1 MTQAR
6 RKQSDVASIERSAAG
21 WPFEISATAAAVIML
36 VVTLVAFLPAL
47 QSGFIWDDDGHVTK
61 TELQSVEGLRR
72 IWFDLG
78 ATQQYYPLLHSL
90 FWVEHRLWGD
100 APLGYHVVNI
110 LLQGAAACLV
120 YANLGQ
126 LRIPGAFL
134 AALVFAVHPVQVE
147 SVAWITE
154 QKNTLSAI
162 FYLAAM
168 WFYVRF
174 DRRRGRG
181 DYAAA
186 LALFVLGL
194 LSKTVTATLPAAL
207 LVIFWWERGTVSWR
221 RDVMPL
227 VPWFALGAVAG
238 LFTAWVERTLIG
250 ATGSAFEL
258 SLLERGLLAGRVPWF
273 YLDKLL
279 WPANL
284 TFNYPRWELD
294 AGVGWQWLFPLATLG
309 VLTVLW
315 GLRGRTRAPL
325 AGALF
330 FVGTLFPVMGFLNV
344 YPFQYS
350 FVADHF
356 QHLASLGIIVP
367 LSAAIVLGLQRV
379 LPEQA
384 ALRTGICAALVLA
397 LSLLSARQCLMY
409 RDASTLYEE
418 TIARN
423 PSSWLSTLNLGAERL
438 EQGRPQEALALYEQT
453 LRIKPDSADAQANL
467 GVLLVSLGEL
477 EKGLEHLSE
486 AVAMAPESP
495 QNRHRYGVALLKSG
509 RANEGAEQLFEA
521 ARLFPDSSRIQ
532 NNLGVALFTAK
543 RLPEAAAAF
552 QRAVKFDPTFLEAY
566 DNLVQALLNDGRPEE
581 AMAAA
586 REALAA
592 ARDAG
597 QAEAADRIEAWLRET
612 QVGESSVEHP

>member
-1 MTQAR
+1 
-6 RKQSDVASIERSAAG
+6 
-21 WPFEISATAAAVIML
+21 
-36 VVTLVAFLPAL
+36 
-47 QSGFIWDDDGHVTK
+47 
-61 TELQSVEGLRR
+61 
-72 IWFDLG
+72 
-78 ATQQYYPLLHSL
+78 
-90 FWVEHRLWGD
+90 
-100 APLGYHVVNI
+100 
-110 LLQGAAACLV
+110 
-120 YANLGQ
+120 
-126 LRIPGAFL
+126 
-134 AALVFAVHPVQVE
+134 
-147 SVAWITE
+147 
-154 QKNTLSAI
+154 
-162 FYLAAM
+162 
-168 WFYVRF
+168 
-174 DRRRGRG
+174 
-181 DYAAA
+181 
-186 LALFVLGL
+186 
-194 LSKTVTATLPAAL
+194 
-207 LVIFWWERGTVSWR
+207 
-221 RDVMPL
+221 
-227 VPWFALGAVAG
+227 
-238 LFTAWVERTLIG
+238 
-250 ATGSAFEL
+250 
-258 SLLERGLLAGRVPWF
+258 VPWF

-566 DNLVQALLNDGRPEE
+566 DNLVQVLLNDGRPEE